1 MDGKDWAIIIAA
13 LGTLG
18 IPILLLMFT
27 VGGLVFGFALWSILN
42 FLSQWMVPLIFFG
55 AGVIALIELAPR
67 GTNGMIAG
75 VGALLFSV
83 FFGYVLWSG
92 ALAGPTNTYSI
103 LLSVTGSPSSIA
115 VSDWVF
121 VAIAIVLAVG
131 GLGYVFIKEY
141 D

>member
-42 FLSQWMVPLIFFG
+42 FLSQWMVPLIFLG

-67 GTNGMIAG
+67 GLYGIFAG

-103 LLSVTGSPSSIA
+103 LLSATGSSSSIA
-115 VSDWVF
+115 VPDWAFF
-121 VAIAIVLAVG
+121 VIAIILAVG
-131 GLGYVFIKEY
+131 GLGYVFIKEF

>member
-27 VGGLVFGFALWSILN
+27 VGGLVFGFALWSILG
-42 FLSQWMVPLIFFG
+42 FLSSWMIPLIFFG

-67 GTNGMIAG
+67 GLYGMLIG
-75 VGALLFSV
+75 VGALLFAV

-92 ALAGPTNTYSI
+92 ALSGPTNTYSI
-103 LLSVTGSPSSIA
+103 LLSVTRSSSSIA
-115 VSDWVF
+115 VSGWAF
-121 VAIAIVLAVG
+121 FIIAIILAVA
-131 GLGYVFIKEY
+131 GLGYVLVKEY